1 MSQNR
6 FNIEKLTEIDEKI
19 KQHKDVL
26 DLTNKVP
33 SILQKMK
40 NGEKLSEQELGL
52 VKEFGIYVSEDQ
64 KFERHAEEILKRLHC
79 DEESKREHVRY
90 FLEAKAERD
99 RIVRESNQS
108 SNERPSNSDFQD
120 SSDITGETEPF
131 DPLDLEG

>member
-1 MSQNR
+1 MPQKR
-6 FNIEKLTEIDEKI
+6 FNQEELTVIDAKI
-19 KQHKDVL
+19 KQHKDIL

-33 SILQKMK
+33 SILEKMK
-40 NGEKLSEQELGL
+40 NEQKLSEQELGL
-52 VKEFGIYVSEDQ
+52 VKEFGISVSEDQ
-64 KFERHAEEILKRLHC
+64 KFERHAEEILQRLHC
-79 DEESKREHVRY
+79 DEESRREHERY

-131 DPLDLEG
+131 DPLDLDG

>member
-1 MSQNR
+1 MPQKR
-6 FNIEKLTEIDEKI
+6 FNQEKLTVIDDKI
-19 KQHKDVL
+19 KQHKDVI

-64 KFERHAEEILKRLHC
+64 KFERQAKEILERLHY

-108 SNERPSNSDFQD
+108 SNEGPSNSDYQD
-120 SSDITGETEPF
+120 TSDITGDAEPF